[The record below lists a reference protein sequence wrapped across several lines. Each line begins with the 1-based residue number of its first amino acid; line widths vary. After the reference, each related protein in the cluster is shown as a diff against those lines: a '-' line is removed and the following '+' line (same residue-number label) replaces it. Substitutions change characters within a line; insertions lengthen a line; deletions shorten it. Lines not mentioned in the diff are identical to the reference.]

1 MNTKM
6 SKTKDVYG
14 AFHILIITI
23 LLLDKC
29 ITNYGC
35 SEFNCEI
42 IMLIHLSLGFC
53 YNTILK
59 NQIRKFMQEN

>member
-6 SKTKDVYG
+6 SKTKYVYG

-23 LLLDKC
+23 LLLD